1 MAISKITTPTQ
12 LSLAQELASINS
24 QNKVT
29 QIQPGN
35 DQTIDDFWKNF
46 VDPALPDPNTVIKW
60 FRLLSDYVDQ
70 NDAVFALR
78 CYGNWKSYK
87 TKDNYT
93 LRRGFYNLTDI
104 DYSFFYTDNFFAAYF
119 AKMAVDIFVPT
130 LSEFKT
136 MMLSRE
142 FPARFGRSAA
152 VERDR
157 AAYSIDG
164 KKGKNPD
171 FNTNGYKI
179 AHVVDSGKRFFS
191 NGLEKTIGQ
200 ICDTYCDRGDYK
212 DWKMHNDSWGD
223 FYARDLKMDPAAREL
238 LVAHFL
244 RFACPMNYIFTP
256 KIDCHILGVKV
267 PMNDIAECVEL
278 QQYAMHKFHARYG
291 KDYDDYLDR
300 IMLPPGLTLRS
311 IPPVAV
317 LGAKTIDIEYAYKV
331 RSGMTTAK
339 TSRPHYVHPFK
350 SFLGTVINSKGTH
363 YSPSVINS
371 FFYSLQDSLF
381 KQILNNHVLPFDIFL
396 CTDITKL
403 KSVYDEIKQ
412 RTTIIA
418 TQVFAKRHGACTS
431 ALRNYVDYL
440 RNNSLVTNDLGQ
452 LFN

>member
-60 FRLLSDYVDQ
+60 FKLLSDYVDQ
-70 NDAVFALR
+70 NDAVFAIR
-78 CYGNWKSYK
+78 CYGNWASYK
-87 TKDNYT
+87 TKDDYT
-93 LRRGFYNLTDI
+93 LRRGFYNLTDKN
-104 DYSFFYTDNFFAAYF
+104 YSFFYTDNFFAAYF
-119 AKMAVDIFVPT
+119 AKMAVDNFVPT

-136 MMLSRE
+136 MMMSRE

-164 KKGKNPD
+164 KKGGDPA

-179 AHVVDSGKRFFS
+179 AHVVDSGKRIFS
-191 NGLEKTIGQ
+191 NGLQTTIGQ
-200 ICDTYCDRGDYK
+200 ICYNYCDRGDYN
-212 DWKMHNDSWGD
+212 DWKMHHDGYGI
-223 FYARDLKMDPAAREL
+223 FYARDLEMDPAAREL

-244 RFACPMNYIFTP
+244 RFTCPMNYVFTP
-256 KIDCHILGVKV
+256 KKDCQILGVQV
-267 PMNDIAECVEL
+267 PMNDIAECVEF
-278 QQYAMHKFHARYG
+278 QQYAMHKFRARYG
-291 KDYDDYLDR
+291 TDYDVFLNR
-300 IMLPPGLTLRS
+300 IMLPPSLTLQS
-311 IPPVAV
+311 IPPVAS
-317 LGAKTIDIEYAYKV
+317 LGTKTIDIEYGYKV

-381 KQILNNHVLPFDIFL
+381 KQILNNHVLPSDIFL

-431 ALRNYVDYL
+431 ALRNYSDYL
-440 RNNSLVTNDLGQ
+440 RKNSLATNDKGQ
-452 LFN
+452 AFN